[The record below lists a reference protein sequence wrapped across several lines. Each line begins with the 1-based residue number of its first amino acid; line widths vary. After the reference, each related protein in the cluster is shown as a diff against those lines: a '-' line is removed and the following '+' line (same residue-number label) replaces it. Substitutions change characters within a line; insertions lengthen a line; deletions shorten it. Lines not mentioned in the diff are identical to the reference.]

1 MSDFQLKF
9 FVLMFLIALISAVG
23 ILAIYFHDKRT
34 RAENDESEGIF
45 ENADATCEKREVVE
59 GCIVEYSYFFLKADS
74 DGFVTTPDGGLSI
87 EFFRDKD
94 VELDEGAEA
103 LKTDSKSQYV
113 KTNLGPIHKQHFIPK
128 GA

>member
-1 MSDFQLKF
+1 MTDFQLKF
-9 FVLMFLIALISAVG
+9 FLLMGLLAVISSIG
-23 ILAIYFHDKRT
+23 ILAIYFHDKRNQPKISDQEFT
-34 RAENDESEGIF
+34 PDESHC
-45 ENADATCEKREVVE
+45 DKREVVE

-74 DGFVTTPDGGLSI
+74 DGFVITPDGGLSI
-87 EFFRDKD
+87 EYFRDKN

-103 LKTDSKSQYV
+103 LQAKSSERYI